1 MRAIYAPCNDTLEMP
16 LVVSDSDIRFPEAF
30 FFSLQLVFAM
40 FSTGFV
46 EKGWW
51 QKKVYTFIEG
61 KFISGVSSAY
71 SCWLWF
77 VCAFLV
83 LPGGC
88 RPWWIPVWQRNDICW
103 CEGAF
108 LLCNKICCVSPSA
121 KVIKAARS
129 HFYYFYRTLH
139 MVPSQMRCASFWKSK
154 CYRHFPFMYT
164 GLCAVEPSCL
174 KPLGRCRPHRWD
186 CTCRCILMCLH
197 SYLCW
202 FVVNQYKSSR
212 IAASEVS
219 FGLSTWMGSTHYNNT
234 LIAGKFPPATAA
246 FHARMARFPVVQELF
261 ADTGAEWISLF
272 RQGHKKEN
280 LVTHLCMQP
289 NPQQSCTPKQ
299 RILRFW
305 QFCLIVNL
313 WWFVDL
319 FS

>member
-1 MRAIYAPCNDTLEMP
+1 MLQA
-16 LVVSDSDIRFPEAF
+16 
-30 FFSLQLVFAM
+30 FSLYVYRPMCSWAILPQAAWALQASSVRLHVQMYFNVFAL
-40 FSTGFV
+40 
-46 EKGWW
+46 
-51 QKKVYTFIEG
+51 I
-61 KFISGVSSAY
+61 
-71 SCWLWF
+71 
-77 VCAFLV
+77 
-83 LPGGC
+83 
-88 RPWWIPVWQRNDICW
+88 
-103 CEGAF
+103 
-108 LLCNKICCVSPSA
+108 
-121 KVIKAARS
+121 
-129 HFYYFYRTLH
+129 
-139 MVPSQMRCASFWKSK
+139 
-154 CYRHFPFMYT
+154 
-164 GLCAVEPSCL
+164 
-174 KPLGRCRPHRWD
+174 
-186 CTCRCILMCLH
+186 
-197 SYLCW
+197 LCW

-246 FHARMARFPVVQELF
+246 FHARMAQFPVVQELF